1 MISGILE
8 IVGNG
13 AAFLRQREA
22 AYLASKSDIF
32 VGNKLIQRYGLRT
45 ADESNALAEEGERLL
60 RFVAK
65 SQGADEFE
73 IRFGGEGT

>member
-1 MISGILE
+1 MRGVLLDGFACATWKTEKTEQSCGKLTLKIEPFEPL
-8 IVGNG
+8 
-13 AAFLRQREA
+13 
-22 AYLASKSDIF
+22 SKNDC
-32 VGNKLIQRYGLRT
+32 
-45 ADESNALAEEGERLL
+45 NALAEEGERLL